1 MRTSVII
8 PYFDA
13 QKTIERTLES
23 VYAQHRK
30 ADEVLVVD
38 DGSGREG
45 AAHLAALRERLG
57 FSLVHRENG
66 GTAAARNTGVRET
79 TGDLLAFLDADDIWD
94 PGYLS
99 ALLPRFSGDAVG
111 MVFSR
116 LEWIEEDDHLMG
128 VANKIIDEPSL
139 ERLLLGNF
147 IGSGSNFIMRREC
160 LEAIG
165 GFREDID
172 GAEDYLAAI
181 NLFLHERWTV
191 VQVPSILVKYRR
203 ASHSKSRRSRKM
215 LESLAEI
222 NRLMRKRLSFRQRA
236 ILRLGIARMVVALNS
251 VRLRRLL
258 ATGRRR

>member
-8 PYFDA
+8 PYFNA
-13 QKTIERTLES
+13 QQTIERTLES

-38 DGSGREG
+38 DGSGGEG
-45 AAHLAALRERLG
+45 AAHLAALQRRFG
-57 FSLVHRENG
+57 FALVHRENG
-66 GTAAARNTGVRET
+66 GAGAARNTGVRNT

-99 ALLPRFSGDAVG
+99 ALLSMFSRNEVG

-116 LEWIEEDDHLMG
+116 LEWIDEDDRLMG
-128 VANKIIDEPSL
+128 VANRVIDDPSL

-147 IGSGSNFIMRREC
+147 VGCGSNFIVRREC

-165 GFREDID
+165 GFRENIE
-172 GAEDYLAAI
+172 GAEDYLVAI
-181 NLFLHERWTV
+181 NLFLHEPWTA
-191 VQVPSILVKYRR
+191 VQVPCILVKYRR
-203 ASHSKSRRSRKM
+203 TSHSKSRQSRKM
-215 LESLAEI
+215 LESLGEI
-222 NRLMRKRLSFRQRA
+222 NRLMRERLSFRQRA
-236 ILRLGIARMVVALNS
+236 ILRLGIARMVLALNS
-251 VRLRRLL
+251 VRLRQLL